1 MYRLLLL
8 VLSVTLLSSC
18 LKKSDG
24 CSYDIGN
31 PKAPDAEITALR
43 TYLNTNSITATEH
56 SSGLFYQIITPG
68 TGASVANLC
77 NTVSVNYVGKLT
89 NGTQFDPTNGSPY
102 STAAFGLSQ
111 LIKAWQIGI
120 PLIKAGGKIKLYVP
134 PSLGYGSQAQGSIP
148 ANSVLVFDI
157 DLLGVG

>member
-8 VLSVTLLSSC
+8 VLSVTLLTGC

-31 PKAPDAEITALR
+31 PKAPDTEITALR
-43 TYLNTNSITATEH
+43 TYLSGNSITATEH
-56 SSGLFYQIITPG
+56 GSGLFYQIITSG

-89 NGTQFDPTNGSPY
+89 NGTQFDATTTGPR
-102 STAAFGLSQ
+102 AFGLSQ

-120 PLIKAGGKIKLYVP
+120 PLIKAGGTIRLYVP

-148 ANSVLVFDI
+148 ANSVLIFDI